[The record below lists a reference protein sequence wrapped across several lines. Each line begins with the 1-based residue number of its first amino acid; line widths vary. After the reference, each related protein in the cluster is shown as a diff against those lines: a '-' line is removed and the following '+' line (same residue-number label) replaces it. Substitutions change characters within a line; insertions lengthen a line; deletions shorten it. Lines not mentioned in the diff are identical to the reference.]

1 MFNLRRGLELPE
13 VIFDFGM
20 DVVSTVVREMRLAEK
35 YIRIAIF
42 QLHNEDVFRTL
53 EDKRKQGLK
62 IEIITLPY
70 DSINEDIRPEVEP
83 RFRELENCGALIR
96 FNKWNVGDPSR
107 TTTAVGRWYSF
118 HGKFI
123 VTDKSAVAL
132 SANFTQ
138 EPELDAAIIFRGSE
152 HKIKEFNE
160 KFEHLLDLFVN
171 KDDGFDGSV
180 HEKITSVVGAVGHDI
195 FELPKNIDAKHK
207 DHWIRHYPVELC
219 PSDVAIQEG
228 LYLTPFDC
236 RGRDFIENLIEDA
249 SDYVYIS
256 TESFT
261 DEDFSNFLVNES
273 VNKNITVK
281 ILSGTKS
288 MDFTDRVGSMFR
300 DLLAQEID
308 VRTTD
313 EDIHAKLVIT
323 DKALAVSSINLNKIN
338 LGFQQTSKYWRENTE
353 SILVCKNPEI
363 IRFAK
368 DKYLEIFNRSHN
380 VKDTL
385 SGKIEDTVKEM
396 LKKTFQLRATPDVR
410 VLFAK
415 FVLKKQ
421 IDVRKLIIKIGKITK
436 RLMNYYG
443 RTKVEK
449 QDFISAL
456 ILYFLSE
463 GKRDYNQLKEQI
475 DEVEKDVNLLTMI
488 NALKSAKLVEQE
500 GDYYKINIEKL
511 VS

>member
-1 MFNLRRGLELPE
+1 
-13 VIFDFGM
+13 
-20 DVVSTVVREMRLAEK
+20 
-35 YIRIAIF
+35 
-42 QLHNEDVFRTL
+42 
-53 EDKRKQGLK
+53 
-62 IEIITLPY
+62 
-70 DSINEDIRPEVEP
+70 
-83 RFRELENCGALIR
+83 
-96 FNKWNVGDPSR
+96 
-107 TTTAVGRWYSF
+107 
-118 HGKFI
+118 
-123 VTDKSAVAL
+123 
-132 SANFTQ
+132 
-138 EPELDAAIIFRGSE
+138 
-152 HKIKEFNE
+152 
-160 KFEHLLDLFVN
+160 
-171 KDDGFDGSV
+171 
-180 HEKITSVVGAVGHDI
+180 
-195 FELPKNIDAKHK
+195 
-207 DHWIRHYPVELC
+207 
-219 PSDVAIQEG
+219 
-228 LYLTPFDC
+228 
-236 RGRDFIENLIEDA
+236 
-249 SDYVYIS
+249 
-256 TESFT
+256 
-261 DEDFSNFLVNES
+261 
-273 VNKNITVK
+273 
-281 ILSGTKS
+281 

-475 DEVEKDVNLLTMI
+475 DEVEKDVNLLTII
-488 NALKSAKLVEQE
+488 NALKFAKLVEQE